1 MSSSFE
7 DEVQSYYKEK
17 ESYTELLHQCAAAE
31 PTEGPSTNGHAAER
45 DFSQEEDPFSQKL
58 SESLA
63 KAFSKLDIAAA
74 MAKSKNAK
82 NEPGKEQPKG
92 KSKGRK

>member
-7 DEVQSYYKEK
+7 DELESYYKEK

-31 PTEGPSTNGHAAER
+31 PTEGFSTNGHASER
-45 DFSQEEDPFSQKL
+45 DFGRGEDPFSQKL

-74 MAKSKNAK
+74 MAKSKNGK
-82 NEPGKEQPKG
+82 NEPGKEPPKG
-92 KSKGRK
+92 KSKGKK